1 MEAYSDIIDDDGIFH
16 FSLMWDDAEL
26 IHRLKRV
33 DFSNETSRQFGID
46 FSCWNEDEIEFDTEI
61 FGGESFHQAKDAL
74 SDIFDYFH
82 ENDIVWDSLC
92 LYFDY
97 FEDHEHAI
105 SWLLCKVNAL
115 SLFREIRITPSDG
128 IRAVHS
134 PMYLGFDLNR
144 RLEVLS
150 YRDYHGQF
158 SLAEE
163 EGRDF
168 GRFLRSTSSLKTV
181 MFFLTLQ
188 IHKAICQGLSGN
200 NSLER
205 IKINFDFHCGDAE
218 LSKVF
223 TILSRHTKL
232 RDLCVYSTEYGDLS
246 SQAIEKFLEQ
256 SQLSLLVL
264 EKRFGGRGY
273 LNAGSVVRGLRKN
286 RSLEKLEIGRSV
298 LFGDLPLLSLLS
310 TLRDCP
316 NLQML
321 KYDEGT
327 ITAQELDQIIL
338 MKRLPRPIVLS
349 LTTDVLR
356 KFPYKIQ
363 QLLHEHPEVRLG
375 NTNGGISLYYSGYM
389 RVSTFSDGS
398 ILPSFN
404 WNGRYL
410 MDRPG
415 VPSSIW
421 PRVIERVKDNPSLIY
436 KFLKGPAFGGREETR
451 NQS

>member
-1 MEAYSDIIDDDGIFH
+1 MEAYSDIIDDDGYFH

-33 DFSNETSRQFGID
+33 DFSNVKPLKFLINFDYQPSPSDSDI
-46 FSCWNEDEIEFDTEI
+46 EIY
-61 FGGESFHQAKDAL
+61 GGENFYRVQDAFSEL
-74 SDIFDYFH
+74 FDYFH
-82 ENDIVWDSLC
+82 ENDIVWDSLD
-92 LYFDY
+92 LSFDY
-97 FEDHEHAI
+97 CHDYEHAI
-105 SWLLCKVNAL
+105 LSWLLCKVNAR
-115 SLFREIRITPSDG
+115 SLFREISMDTREQVVAFD
-128 IRAVHS
+128 HS
-134 PMYLGFDLNR
+134 KVYEFELNKRLKALYLYGYLFT
-144 RLEVLS
+144 E
-150 YRDYHGQF
+150 Q
-158 SLAEE
+158 

-168 GRFLRSTSSLKTV
+168 GWFLRSTSSLKMV
-181 MFFLTLQ
+181 NFVLSPE
-188 IHKAICQGLSGN
+188 IHKAVCQGLSRN

-205 IKINFDFHCGDAE
+205 IYLESTCGDAE
-218 LSKVF
+218 LSKVM

-232 RDLCVYSTEYGDLS
+232 RDLCVFSSEYGDLS

-256 SQLSLLVL
+256 SQLSVL
-264 EKRFGGRGY
+264 ALKKENGARGY

-321 KYDEGT
+321 KYDEET
-327 ITAQELDQIIL
+327 ITAQELDQVIL
-338 MKRLPRPIVLS
+338 MKRLPRPIALS
-349 LTTDVLR
+349 LTRDVLQES
-356 KFPYKIQ
+356 PYKIQ

-375 NTNGGISLYYSGYM
+375 HGEGSLYYTSCM
-389 RVSTFSDGS
+389 SVPTCSDGS
-398 ILPSFN
+398 MLPSFN

-421 PRVIERVKDNPSLIY
+421 PRLIERVKDNPSLIY
-436 KFLKGPAFGGREETR
+436 KFLKGPAFGERKETR